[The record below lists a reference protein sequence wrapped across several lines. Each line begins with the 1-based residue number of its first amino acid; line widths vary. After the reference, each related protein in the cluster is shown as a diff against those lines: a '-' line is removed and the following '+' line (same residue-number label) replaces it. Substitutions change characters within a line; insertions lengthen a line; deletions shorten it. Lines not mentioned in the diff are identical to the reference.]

1 MATLRIRK
9 YLKIGKPSV
18 KGGIMVLFGIFNSRL
33 GIGVEIFTINLIY
46 GPLAYLFLSLSGIII
61 IKLLQILDNPSYN
74 GMFSKKRALMIFG
87 VLYLIGLILTIVNVI
102 ENMILYYFNIVII
115 FFTISIGILW
125 SFLGFIGYKNKMK
138 VAHINILIVSLT
150 FSIGLIYGAFLN
162 TLIIP
167 IYIYFFFLSTFF
179 LQLSRELMK
188 GFKINDIT
196 EGFIGLDSRTNQK
209 KVLKVS
215 LLFQILAIVFFIL
228 PIYSNISYPILF
240 IVLMITCIFFISLAG
255 ILTLESILEN
265 NISHKI
271 RYILKIGI
279 FIELLTIP
287 IIGS

>member
-1 MATLRIRK
+1 LRIRK

-33 GIGVEIFTINLIY
+33 GIGVETFTINLIY
-46 GPLAYLFLSLSGIII
+46 GPLAYLFLALSGIMI

-74 GMFSKKRALMIFG
+74 GVFSKKRALMIIG
-87 VLYLIGLILTIVNVI
+87 VLYLISLILIIVNVV
-102 ENMILYYFNIVII
+102 ENTIIYYFNVVII

-125 SFLGFIGYKNKMK
+125 IFLCFYGYKSRVKIG
-138 VAHINILIVSLT
+138 HISILIISLI

-167 IYIYFFFLSTFF
+167 IYLFFFFLSTLF

-188 GFKINDIT
+188 GFNINDIN
-196 EGFIGLDSRTNQK
+196 EGFIGLDSRTNQG

-215 LLFQILAIVFFIL
+215 LIFQTLAIVFFIL
-228 PIYSNISYPILF
+228 PIYSNISYPIVF
-240 IVLMITCIFFISLAG
+240 FVLMISGIFIISLAG
-255 ILTLESILEN
+255 ILTLKNILEN
-265 NISHKI
+265 NISQKI
-271 RYILKIGI
+271 KSLLKIALL
-279 FIELLTIP
+279 FELFTLL